1 MAENRASGP
10 QLGQMVIFTQTQT
23 IFYPAIIVSIDRVT
37 GLVRLTT
44 FPAVSRFAGRQ
55 PLTRRQP
62 FRPHRYADQYKERS
76 ATHELHPGAG
86 RESRRHV
93 ENVDP
98 TKHQGGQDQCGSG

>member
-76 ATHELHPGAG
+76 ATPWEAAKV
-86 RESRRHV
+86 RRHV